1 MRSELSQPLPA
12 EEPAGTVTVVHFA
25 GSNLFLNGE
34 TFQRIHDRLVAIA
47 LAPGHTHLLLDFGNV
62 EYISS
67 AAIGTLVVLRRK
79 LLAAGRHLTLR
90 NMRPAVHEVF
100 TVSKLDELLD
110 VRPEDPEGGAARERQ
125 DFPIAYVL
133 IVDDDVAVRHVL
145 HVGLRSRGCYVW
157 SAASGREAV
166 ELYRRHLDKI
176 DLVLLDVTMPGMDGP
191 RTLAALQDL
200 SPTVCCC
207 FMSGNLT
214 DSQAQ
219 ALLQAGA
226 ARVLRKPFAFA
237 EVFDIVKRLSSRH
250 CRQVVER
257 WISLPSQGGD
267 PC

>member
-1 MRSELSQPLPA
+1 MQSELSRPLPT
-12 EEPAGTVTVVHFA
+12 EEMGSTVTVVHFA
-25 GSNLFLNGE
+25 GSNLFLDGE
-34 TFQRIHDRLVAIA
+34 TFQRIHDRLVGIA

-90 NMRPAVHEVF
+90 NTRPAVHEVF

-110 VRPEDPEGGAARERQ
+110 VQPEAPEDGATREGQG
-125 DFPIAYVL
+125 FPIAYVL

-166 ELYRRHLDKI
+166 ELYRRHLDRI
-176 DLVLLDVTMPGMDGP
+176 DLVLLDVTMPAMDGP

-200 SPTVCCC
+200 SPSVCCC
-207 FMSGNLT
+207 FMSGSLT
-214 DSQAQ
+214 DFQEKT
-219 ALLQAGA
+219 LLQMGA

-237 EVFDIVKRLSSRH
+237 EVFDIVRRLSNRHSR
-250 CRQVVER
+250 RQVER
-257 WISLPSQGGD
+257 WINLARQGGD

>member
-12 EEPAGTVTVVHFA
+12 EEPAGSVTVVHFA
-25 GSNLFLNGE
+25 GSNLFLDGE
-34 TFQRIHDRLVAIA
+34 AFQRSHDRLLAIA
-47 LAPGHTHLLLDFGNV
+47 LAPGHAQLVLDFGNV

-79 LLAAGRHLTLR
+79 LLASGRHLTLR

-100 TVSKLDELLD
+100 TISKLDELLD
-110 VRPEDPEGGAARERQ
+110 VQPEEPEGRTRDGK
-125 DFPIAYVL
+125 DFPVAHVL
-133 IVDDDVAVRHVL
+133 VVDDDVAVRHVL

-157 SAASGREAV
+157 SASSGREAV

-176 DLVLLDVTMPGMDGP
+176 DVVLLDVTMPGMDGP

-200 SPTVCCC
+200 SPDVCCC

-214 DSQAQ
+214 DAQAT
-219 ALLQAGA
+219 ALLQTGA

-237 EVFDIVKRLSSRH
+237 EVFDIVKRLSGRH
-250 CRQVVER
+250 GKQLVER
-257 WISLPSQGGD
+257 WISLPGQGGD
-267 PC
+267 SC